1 MGGVRIKKVLGI
13 RVWCEVGAECESGIP
28 TTGLFEVLPNCL
40 VEFSMTLILF
50 AKERRHLAFKVP
62 LLRPKW

>member
-1 MGGVRIKKVLGI
+1 MGGVRIKTVLGI

-28 TTGLFEVLPNCL
+28 RTVLFEVLPKCL

-50 AKERRHLAFKVP
+50 AKERRHLTCKVP
-62 LLRPKW
+62 LLRPK